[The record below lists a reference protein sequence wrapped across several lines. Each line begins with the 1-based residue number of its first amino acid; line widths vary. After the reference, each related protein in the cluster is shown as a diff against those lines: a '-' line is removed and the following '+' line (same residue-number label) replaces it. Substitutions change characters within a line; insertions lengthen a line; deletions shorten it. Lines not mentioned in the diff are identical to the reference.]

1 MKKLSIYSIFE
12 IFQIVCYSILYKLI
26 NKISKNLVNNY
37 EFTNLLIYKKIEFKL
52 IDNNI
57 SFQYQINSKEH
68 SFNLLKNSSDVSV
81 FNQVIFNQEYKYLVE
96 LLNLKNI
103 KVETI
108 FDCGANIGLTSI
120 YLSSFYENSYIYA
133 FEPATETF
141 KRLENHIIL
150 NNISNVKLFKKGV
163 WNKSTFLKA
172 DNTFRDGNDWSFRL
186 VETEKKEEA
195 LFETISINEVLNQN
209 NIKSIDILKIDIEGG
224 EVDLFSTNYLDWLSK
239 TKVIA
244 IEIHDEFDCR
254 IDIENKIKSAGF
266 QLYHSGE
273 LTIGIIE

>member
-12 IFQIVCYSILYKLI
+12 IIQIVSYSILYRII

-37 EFTNLLIYKKIEFKL
+37 EFTNLLISKNIDFKL
-52 IDNNI
+52 IDNTINLK
-57 SFQYQINSKEH
+57 YQINSKEY

-108 FDCGANIGLTSI
+108 LDCGANIGLTSI
-120 YLSSFYENSYIYA
+120 YLSSSYEKTNIYA
-133 FEPATETF
+133 FEPANETF
-141 KRLENHIIL
+141 KRLENHIVL
-150 NNISNVKLFKKGV
+150 NNLSNIKLFKKGV

-172 DNTFRDGNDWSFRL
+172 DNSFRDGNDWSFRL
-186 VETEKKEEA
+186 VETQKKEEA
-195 LFETISINEVLNQN
+195 LFETISIDEVISQN
-209 NIKSIDILKIDIEGG
+209 NINSIDILKIDIEGG
-224 EVDLFSTNYLDWLSK
+224 EVDLFSTNYSDWLSK

-273 LTIGIIE
+273 LTIGIKE